1 MQLFKIAFYPHTACA
16 GFNVHFC
23 LLYFLTQIKG
33 LFDWLVQPCIDFVE
47 GQCRFVIKTSPIH
60 LTSSLMKLYT
70 CLISKW
76 GSFLLRQ
83 LPEYIYLCFLLHSFL
98 GVDDIT
104 STSSND
110 EEVTEWLKSLF
121 LFAAVW
127 SLGGTIAGDCRAK
140 FDEFFRTLI
149 GGKNPKYPVPKA
161 FTINRSHVFPEKGGE
176 AS

>member
-1 MQLFKIAFYPHTACA
+1 MGIF
-16 GFNVHFC
+16 
-23 LLYFLTQIKG
+23 
-33 LFDWLVQPCIDFVE
+33 
-47 GQCRFVIKTSPIH
+47 
-60 LTSSLMKLYT
+60 
-70 CLISKW
+70 
-76 GSFLLRQ
+76 FLLRQ